1 MSPSLI
7 LKILA
12 DMPRRVK
19 AAFLMCFDFVVLC
32 FAILLAFAV
41 RFDPA
46 SLEQQFR
53 ILSEGI
59 LSYTRLHSAVF
70 GIRTANC
77 GGTDD

>member
-7 LKILA
+7 LKNLA
-12 DMPRRVK
+12 DLPRRVK
-19 AAFLMCFDFVVLC
+19 AALLLCFDFVVLC

-59 LSYTRLHSAVF
+59 WAL
-70 GIRTANC
+70 I
-77 GGTDD
+77 